1 VFPGSVDSGAAGR
14 AANESFSAS
23 SSVVGVSI
31 PGRIMGYDVARAIAV
46 IGMVIVNYH
55 NIFLVGRSRHP
66 HWFTGLAFF
75 LQGRAAAIFVMLAG
89 VGITLMSHK
98 ALLSGDA
105 LLFRKVR
112 QDLLKRSLVL
122 FLIGLVFFHWWN
134 SDILHFY
141 GIFLS
146 TGALLLFVSGFSLW
160 FLIGGCLIV
169 ATFLFIFYEASP
181 TMIQVLLPANP
192 ISELFDG
199 LLISGQYSLL
209 PWFSFFMVGMWLG
222 RPEIISNRQLIQRVF
237 WISLLVLFLTIGL
250 ANSSDFILDHFQIS
264 QDNSPLALLLLSV
277 PFPMSPFFAI
287 SAMAGALVVI
297 IMCIIL
303 SDHPLFLRPFNHLAV
318 IGKMSLTIYIGH
330 IFVGLIVEHI
340 TFSKLALEEF
350 QLFTVGFTF
359 LFCLIVFGGTKL
371 WFRQFARGPLEWLL
385 RRLSQYL

>member
-1 VFPGSVDSGAAGR
+1 MFPGSVDSGAAGR

-237 WISLLVLFLTIGL
+237 WISL
-250 ANSSDFILDHFQIS
+250 
-264 QDNSPLALLLLSV
+264 
-277 PFPMSPFFAI
+277 
-287 SAMAGALVVI
+287 
-297 IMCIIL
+297 
-303 SDHPLFLRPFNHLAV
+303 AV
-318 IGKMSLTIYIGH
+318 IALSCQ
-330 IFVGLIVEHI
+330 IVKQPQIH
-340 TFSKLALEEF
+340 TDKH
-350 QLFTVGFTF
+350 G
-359 LFCLIVFGGTKL
+359 
-371 WFRQFARGPLEWLL
+371 
-385 RRLSQYL
+385 

>member
-1 VFPGSVDSGAAGR
+1 VFPHGVDSGVPGR
-14 AANESFSAS
+14 TANESFSVS

-31 PGRIMGYDVARAIAV
+31 PGRIMGYDVARAIAA

-112 QDLLKRSLVL
+112 QELLKRSLVL
-122 FLIGLVFFHWWN
+122 FLMGLVFFHWWN

-160 FLIGGCLIV
+160 FLIGACLTV
-169 ATFLFIFYEASP
+169 AAFLFIFYEASP
-181 TMIQVLLPANP
+181 TMIQVLLSANR
-192 ISELFDG
+192 ISELCDG
-199 LLISGQYSLL
+199 LLISGQYSML

-222 RPEIISNRQLIQRVF
+222 RPEIISNRKLIQRVF
-237 WISLLVLFLTIGL
+237 WISLLILFLTIGL
-250 ANSSDFILDHFQIS
+250 SNISDIILDHFQIS
-264 QDNSPLALLLLSV
+264 QDDSPLALLLLSV

-303 SDHPLFLRPFNHLAV
+303 SDHPLFVRTFNHLSV

-330 IFVGLIVEHI
+330 IFVGLLVEHI
-340 TFSKLALEEF
+340 TFSNLALEEF
-350 QLFTVGFTF
+350 QIFTVAFTF
-359 LFCLIVFGGTKL
+359 IFCLIVFGGSKL

-385 RRLSQYL
+385 RWLSQYL